1 MSAGVPTQVVTILA
15 HFIRER
21 TGIHHGEKDHELLAH
36 KLEAHAE
43 DAGFPSVLE
52 LYYAVRY
59 DDPDGRIL
67 DALIDALVVNETYFF
82 REQRSLEVWLAPL
95 ITRARA
101 GERLRIWSAACATG
115 EEPISI
121 AVMLAQAGVRESF
134 EIVATDISP
143 RALERARRGDYG
155 RRAHRVV
162 PAGVPPWIV
171 VTEGRSTVDEKLRR
185 DIYWKRVNLT
195 DPASVAV
202 LGTFDA
208 IVCRNVLIYFDDET
222 IQAVVGSLG
231 KALRPQGELLLAASE
246 SLLRFGTLFT
256 CQERDGVFLY
266 RRGER

>member
-1 MSAGVPTQVVTILA
+1 
-15 HFIRER
+15 
-21 TGIHHGEKDHELLAH
+21 
-36 KLEAHAE
+36 
-43 DAGFPSVLE
+43 
-52 LYYAVRY
+52 
-59 DDPDGRIL
+59 
-67 DALIDALVVNETYFF
+67 
-82 REQRSLEVWLAPL
+82 
-95 ITRARA
+95 
-101 GERLRIWSAACATG
+101 
-115 EEPISI
+115 
-121 AVMLAQAGVRESF
+121 VRESF